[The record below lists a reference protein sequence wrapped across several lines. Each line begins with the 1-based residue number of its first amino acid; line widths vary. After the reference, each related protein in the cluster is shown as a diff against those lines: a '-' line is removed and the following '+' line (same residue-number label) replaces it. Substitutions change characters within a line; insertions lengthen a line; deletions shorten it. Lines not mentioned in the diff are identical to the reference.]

1 MLKTEKDDIQWSYG
15 NLSAGKNM
23 LESRFI
29 ELEMEKATIDEKEK
43 QYQMQVPSLEEKK
56 NSLTASLKD
65 AIKQKTD
72 I

>member
-1 MLKTEKDDIQWSYG
+1 
-15 NLSAGKNM
+15 M
-23 LESRFI
+23 LESRVT
-29 ELEMEKATIDEKEK
+29 ELEMKKATIEEKEK
-43 QYQMQVPSLEEKK
+43 QYQMQVLALEEKK